1 MNFPYLFQKNS
12 GPPTNRMGL
21 ITDTKQMFHFATKN
35 GIIAESKD
43 NGRIMYFDLDDA
55 AELVS
60 EEQFELPSGDIFF
73 KNGLTNDYR
82 RGNILYLKS
91 YQCRLATYRR
101 GYKCQENADKRALF
115 KPCFAYLNHMEWGII
130 CDNEVDAACEALRL
144 ERTYISPE
152 DKKILYHPEQDM
164 RNCVSDYEKYLMG
177 EYTSLGLL
185 RAVLQNI
192 AYNPFLM
199 IRYGLCELS
208 KELGVLITPFRLD
221 KQGFIVNDYGVRY
234 SELAEYY
241 IRGQL
246 CRKELVNQ
254 KYIKSIT
261 DLSAYSENLPQSLN
275 E

>member
-1 MNFPYLFQKNS
+1 MVINPIILRSNKKMQLEMLAILASYELVLKKLTQEDVVKSKGMEISYEEIEKAYHKLNGIYHKTFVTVNIPQIYC
-12 GPPTNRMGL
+12 
-21 ITDTKQMFHFATKN
+21 DTRHFIVGFVDEDFIDLKYTAEDIMKKAPEPQIRDANNIIFKICEN

-60 EEQFELPSGDIFF
+60 EEQFELPSGNIFF

-115 KPCFAYLNHMEWGII
+115 KPCFAYLNHMEWGIA

-164 RNCVSDYEKYLMG
+164 RNCVSDYEKYL
-177 EYTSLGLL
+177 
-185 RAVLQNI
+185 
-192 AYNPFLM
+192 NP
-199 IRYGLCELS
+199 
-208 KELGVLITPFRLD
+208 
-221 KQGFIVNDYGVRY
+221 
-234 SELAEYY
+234 
-241 IRGQL
+241 
-246 CRKELVNQ
+246 
-254 KYIKSIT
+254 
-261 DLSAYSENLPQSLN
+261 
-275 E
+275 